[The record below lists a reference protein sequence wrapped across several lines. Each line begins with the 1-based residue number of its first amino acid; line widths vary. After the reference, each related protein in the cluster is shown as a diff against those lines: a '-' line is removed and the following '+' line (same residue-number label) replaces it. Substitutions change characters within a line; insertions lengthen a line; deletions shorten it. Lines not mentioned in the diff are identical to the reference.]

1 VDTYNPENHSEQ
13 PEENHESSQMP
24 YADDSAQAIAP
35 DQEDFYEGVSP
46 PLTPRSIPPIEEHYE
61 RPAYEYEDY
70 EDSYQAPLE
79 PINPWIGIITQPRET
94 IRYILES
101 GKWNNIWAIYAVI
114 FLISIPNM
122 LVGLFMQPAPPDL
135 SQGPEQLGYFF
146 GMGFMLIVML
156 VIGYPLGMLM
166 VYIFGSLLRI
176 TGGWLDGV
184 GTSVELRITL
194 VWAYMV
200 SLYMSIIMLIPYGLI
215 AFHNHTNS
223 DYDPAKQMMISL
235 IIMLVSVPS
244 MFIMIFYGSNCIG
257 EAHQFSAWR
266 GLGTIL
272 LTGLISMVFWIVLW
286 IGIMVLI
293 VELIAAFSAMG

>member
-1 VDTYNPENHSEQ
+1 MDTYDPEDHSEQ

-24 YADDSAQAIAP
+24 DADDSAQAIEP
-35 DQEDFYEGVSP
+35 DQEDSYEGVAP
-46 PLTPRSIPPIEEHYE
+46 PLTPPPIPPIEEYYE
-61 RPAYEYEDY
+61 QPAYEYEDY

-122 LVGLFMQPAPPDL
+122 LVGLFMQPAPPEF
-135 SQGPEQLGYFF
+135 SQGP
-146 GMGFMLIVML
+146 GFMLIVML

-166 VYIFGSLLRI
+166 VYIFGFLLRI

-184 GTSVELRITL
+184 GTTAELRISM

-200 SLYMSIIMLIPYGLI
+200 SSYMSIIMLIPYGLI
-215 AFHNHTNS
+215 AFHNHTTS
-223 DYDPAKQMMISL
+223 DYDPTKQLMMSL

-244 MFIMIFYGSNCIG
+244 MFIMMFYGSKCIG

-272 LTGLISMVFWIVLW
+272 LTGLISMVFWIALW

-293 VELIAAFSAMG
+293 FGLIAAFSAMG